1 VRSDF
6 TVPVAVLA
14 VLACGG
20 SFEVGEEVPAR
31 GDLRLVVQY
40 TDEEVSRDSNGEEV
54 RVSLT
59 DHELTYERR
68 RSGFGAEGTD
78 DVHTVVR
85 LDAEELARVES
96 WLAEGDLLRA
106 TSLEDESEVAPGPHQ
121 RVGIT
126 VLIDLDAET
135 HEFSLTGI
143 RSVKGERTEFGRSDE
158 LARAMVFLGRLTDLV
173 AAKSP
178 ATFGSRKSA

>member
-1 VRSDF
+1 MAG
-6 TVPVAVLA
+6 PGYLANVASWSAKPGIPLPLDAGTPQVLTCA
-14 VLACGG
+14 GG
-20 SFEVGEEVPAR
+20 
-31 GDLRLVVQY
+31 RLVGV
-40 TDEEVSRDSNGEEV
+40 
-54 RVSLT
+54 
-59 DHELTYERR
+59 
-68 RSGFGAEGTD
+68 D
-78 DVHTVVR
+78 DASVFVMDPAVDDDVVR

-143 RSVKGERTEFGRSDE
+143 RLSRVGVSASSRVRSAGHGRG
-158 LARAMVFLGRLTDLV
+158 FLTL
-173 AAKSP
+173 
-178 ATFGSRKSA
+178 